1 LRHQHVDRNANA
13 ELLVELLHPG
23 AQRLRVRL
31 ALRRRLLQEIADA
44 DRHQHAVDGP
54 ARAGFLEQ
62 LQEALPGRGVD
73 VAVALLGGIASRG
86 VEEHRLFREPPVAV
100 SGAADAADRLAAEP
114 VGPGAFSRASAIAAL
129 PFLALYHRQPAR
141 AAGASAMNAI
151 WNQRTISDSNGRKL
165 LIEIVGP
172 IHQTIMARARMPTT
186 SSTQRLKI
194 SLKTPNTAFIESEA
208 PRLRRQPTCCRPE

>member
-1 LRHQHVDRNANA
+1 SVASSD
-13 ELLVELLHPG
+13 
-23 AQRLRVRL
+23 L
-31 ALRRRLLQEIADA
+31 A
-44 DRHQHAVDGP
+44 
-54 ARAGFLEQ
+54 
-62 LQEALPGRGVD
+62 
-73 VAVALLGGIASRG
+73 
-86 VEEHRLFREPPVAV
+86 
-100 SGAADAADRLAAEP
+100 SGP

-129 PFLALYHRQPAR
+129 PFLDLYHRQPAR

-194 SLKTPNTAFIESEA
+194 SLKTPSTAFMESEA
-208 PRLRRQPTCCRPE
+208 QRLRQERTCYRPGRGA